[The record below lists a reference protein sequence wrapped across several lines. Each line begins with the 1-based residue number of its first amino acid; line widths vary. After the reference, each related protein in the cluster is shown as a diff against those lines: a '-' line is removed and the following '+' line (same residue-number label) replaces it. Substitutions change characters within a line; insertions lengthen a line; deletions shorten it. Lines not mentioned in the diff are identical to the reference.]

1 MATSAYELLAAY
13 VSLTARG
20 MSETMA
26 AITAVENAVKRI
38 TNTPANVALTS
49 NAQSV
54 LVATE
59 AVEATWERTNAA
71 ISQVNSQLAITQQRV
86 MSIAAASTTR
96 QGIVQATA
104 VGGGNNP
111 ALAAVQSVTT
121 SAAASQSAFA
131 GAASS
136 AAGFIT
142 QLASVAAAAAA
153 AGVAIQTFREGV
165 AEAFSQERSR
175 IAFTALTG
183 SAEQTLKI
191 MNDLADF
198 AQESPFDFPELRET
212 AQRMLAVGVS
222 ADTLVETLKN
232 LSQVASISGA
242 DLNLLTKAY
251 ADVLAKGRLSAQELN
266 QFANANVP
274 LLAELETL
282 LKRPREE
289 IRRLAE
295 DGLISADMVTEA
307 FQRMTSEG
315 GKLSGVMEDINS
327 LTPEVLSNIAEDA
340 KQIAAHLSR
349 WSIGLFNDELQAA
362 KTALD
367 VIERALRRVTQFGAG
382 DLTGDAA
389 AQAQSLADQQSIV
402 SQVLKRATS
411 PSQLFPAPI
420 AGTVEAINNYTE
432 SIRRSTEANKRASD
446 QEAKVLGES
455 RSAAQLRMK
464 EAEQSA
470 IVAEEAAAKI
480 VDAWEKSFRDSDRK
494 FTQFWRGIQ
503 RRMKQESDQQL
514 SDTISQLQGDTRA
527 ADALRE
533 SLMSPMDEFKAKIAE
548 AQQLLEQGLISDETF
563 TGVFNRASKELDDIK
578 RKVSS
583 IQNVR
588 TSFIVGQSGELSF
601 RMQASRTQDLQ
612 LIEAKQQSKM
622 DAERNRILNDIR
634 NGLQQRQEQAKPEV
648 SAETFPTELF

>member
-86 MSIAAASTTR
+86 ASIAAASASR
-96 QGIVQATA
+96 PGAA
-104 VGGGNNP
+104 AASAAGSSANP
-111 ALAAVQSVTT
+111 ALSAIRSVTT
-121 SAAASQSAFA
+121 SASASQSAFA

-136 AAGFIT
+136 AAGFVT
-142 QLASVAAAAAA
+142 QLAGVAAAAAV
-153 AGVAIQTFREGV
+153 AGVAIQTLREGV

-191 MNDLADF
+191 MNDLANF
-198 AQESPFDFPELRET
+198 AQESPFTFPELRET

-251 ADVLAKGRLSAQELN
+251 TDVLAKGRLSAQELN

-274 LLAELETL
+274 LLKELELL

-315 GKLSGVMEDINS
+315 GKLSGVLESINS
-327 LTPEVLSNIAEDA
+327 LAPESLSNIAEDA
-340 KQIAAHLSR
+340 KQIAAHLTR
-349 WSIGLFNDELQAA
+349 WSIGLFKEELEAVRDV
-362 KTALD
+362 LD
-367 VIERALRRVTQFGAG
+367 LVERGLRRVTGF
-382 DLTGDAA
+382 AA
-389 AQAQSLADQQSIV
+389 EDIPDNRAATTAALIEQQSAVTRALFRAARLTTFNYADSASDALENYIA
-402 SQVLKRATS
+402 SIGNAADATS
-411 PSQLFPAPI
+411 DAS
-420 AGTVEAINNYTE
+420 
-432 SIRRSTEANKRASD
+432 KREVAS
-446 QEAKVLGES
+446 LNES
-455 RSAAQLRMK
+455 RAAAQLRMK
-464 EAEQSA
+464 EAQQSA

-480 VDAWEKSFRDSDRK
+480 VDAWEKSFRESDRK

-548 AQQLLEQGLISDETF
+548 AQQLLEKGLISDETF

-622 DAERNRILNDIR
+622 DAERNRILSDIR